1 MKVNRAF
8 KSCYKVEGYDLLD
21 QNSSRKIKD
30 ELEHSFI
37 YILHDLQFFQ
47 MWRRL
52 YNFVNKIPII

>member
-37 YILHDLQFFQ
+37 YILHDLQFFP
-47 MWRRL
+47 M
-52 YNFVNKIPII
+52 